1 MHVLEKVKSIFKFLK
16 TALDKHPII
25 FLAILSVIENFVIE
39 SMSRHS
45 LIDGIEHVID
55 SPVVFFYNAF
65 IIMLMLSFSL
75 LFKRRVFAVV
85 LLSAP
90 WLICGLI
97 NSVVLTYRVTPL
109 GAIDF
114 QVVKLSL
121 IFMYLTKGQR
131 ILLYVAIG
139 VFVVAVVAIWIL
151 GPKISGKI
159 HYGKNIAAIAGVI
172 ASSLIATGFAHQV
185 NAVTKDF
192 GNLAGAYRDYGF
204 VYCFSSSMLDTGI
217 DKPGEYGTDKT
228 TEILSLLP
236 ETNIP
241 DEKKKKPDV
250 ILIQLESF
258 LDPLTIKDMTF
269 SEEPTPVHRALMEK
283 YSCGKLSVPSLG
295 GGTANTEFEVLTG
308 INMKNFGPGE
318 YPYKTIMLEETCE
331 SIAYNLKENGYTA
344 HAIHNHTG
352 NFYDRDKVY
361 PRMGF
366 DSFQSKEYMYG
377 FETTYYGWC
386 KDKVLTDEIL
396 TALSYTDE
404 ENGVTKDN
412 PRFVWTV
419 SVQGHGA
426 YPSEPIEGI
435 ENKIK
440 IESQRFT
447 PEEICA
453 IEYYINQLH
462 EMDAFLGELIEKLK
476 ARRRPTLLIAYGDH
490 LPAIGIESDDLLTSD
505 DYKTQYVT
513 WNNFGLEKVDKDLRT
528 YELSGEIMRSLGYNN
543 GNLTKLHQLKNSGE
557 SGLSEETYQR
567 YISYLAYDMLYG
579 ANSQF
584 GGTKPYLKTNMKMGT
599 LPITISRLRY
609 DGTILCVEGKGF
621 TEKSKIFINGK
632 KYSTVMVNEN
642 EITVKRVNLA
652 EGDEIKVGQ
661 ASSKREVLG
670 YSEPVR
676 YSESLHIVPPI
687 ILPSEEN
694 SFPAPAMAQ

>member
-1 MHVLEKVKSIFKFLK
+1 MEKVKNIFKFFRS
-16 TALDKHPII
+16 ALDKHPII
-25 FLAILSVIENFVIE
+25 FLAMLSIIENFVIE

-45 LIDGIEHVID
+45 LMDGIEHVID
-55 SPVVFFYNAF
+55 SPVVFFYNSF
-65 IIMLMLSFSL
+65 IIMLVLSFSL

-85 LLSAP
+85 FLSAP

-131 ILLYVAIG
+131 FLLYCAIG
-139 VFVVAVVAIWIL
+139 VFVVAIVAVWVL
-151 GPKISGKI
+151 GPKISGKV

-172 ASSLIATGFAHQV
+172 ASALLATGFAHQV
-185 NAVTKDF
+185 NAVSKDF
-192 GNLAGAYRDYGF
+192 GNLAGAYKDYGF

-217 DKPGEYGTDKT
+217 NKPSDYSKEKT
-228 TEILSLLP
+228 RELLSSLP
-236 ETNIP
+236 ETIVP
-241 DEKKKKPDV
+241 DDAKKKPDV

-258 LDPLTIKDMTF
+258 LDPKSIKNMTF
-269 SEEPTPVHRALMEK
+269 SQDPAPVHTYLKEK
-283 YSCGKLSVPSLG
+283 FSTGALSVPSLG

-331 SIAYNLKENGYTA
+331 SIAYNLKENGYSA

-386 KDKVLTDEIL
+386 KDKVLTEEIL

-404 ENGVTKDN
+404 ENGITKDK

-435 ENKIK
+435 ENLIK
-440 IESQRFT
+440 IESENFT

-453 IEYYINQLH
+453 IEYYVNQLY
-462 EMDAFLGELIEKLK
+462 EMDMFLGELIEKLK

-490 LPAIGIESDDLLTSD
+490 LPAIGIESDDLLTGNS
-505 DYKTQYVT
+505 YVTQYVT
-513 WNNFGLEKVDKDLRT
+513 WNNFGLEKTDKDLRT
-528 YELSGEIMRSLGYNN
+528 YELSSEIMHVLGYNN
-543 GNLTKLHQLKNSGE
+543 GNLTKLHQLKSAEG
-557 SGLSEETYQR
+557 STLSEEDYQK

-579 ANSQF
+579 ANMQF
-584 GGTKPYLKTNMKMGT
+584 GGIKPYVKTAMRMGT
-599 LPITISRLRY
+599 LPITTTGLRY
-609 DGTILCVEGKGF
+609 DGTILCVQGEGF

-632 KYSTVMVNEN
+632 KYSTIMVSET
-642 EITVKRVNLA
+642 ELTTRRVNLND
-652 EGDEIKVGQ
+652 GDEIKVGQ

-670 YSEPVR
+670 YSNSIR
-676 YSESLHIVPPI
+676 YSGALHIVPPI
-687 ILPSEEN
+687 MLPETEASLLT
-694 SFPAPAMAQ
+694 PVVK

>member
-1 MHVLEKVKSIFKFLK
+1 MEKLKSVFRFLR
-16 TALDKHPII
+16 ASLDKHPII
-25 FLAILSVIENFVIE
+25 FLAVLSVMENFAIE

-45 LIDGIEHVID
+45 VMDAIEHVID

-75 LFKRRVFAVV
+75 LFKRRVFWVV

-121 IFMYLTKGQR
+121 IFMYLTKAQR
-131 ILLYVAIG
+131 VLLYVAIG
-139 VFVVAVVAIWIL
+139 VFLVAIVAIWIL
-151 GPKISGKI
+151 GPKISGKL

-172 ASSLIATGFAHQV
+172 ASALIATGFAHQV

-217 DKPGEYGTDKT
+217 DKPSEYGTDKT
-228 TEILSLLP
+228 EQILSMLP
-236 ETNIP
+236 ETIVP
-241 DEKKKKPDV
+241 DSRNKKPDV

-258 LDPLTIKDMTF
+258 LVPSQIKDMTF
-269 SEEPTPVHRALMEK
+269 SEEPTPVHKELMEK
-283 YSCGKLSVPSLG
+283 FSYGTLSVPSLG

-361 PRMGF
+361 PHMGF
-366 DSFQSKEYMYG
+366 DSFQSKEYMHG

-386 KDKVLTDEIL
+386 KDKVLTDEIM
-396 TALSYTDE
+396 TALSYTNE
-404 ENGVTKDN
+404 EKGVTKDN

-440 IESQRFT
+440 IESSRFT

-453 IEYYINQLH
+453 IEYYVNQLH
-462 EMDAFLGELIEKLK
+462 EMDAFLGELINRLK

-490 LPAIGIESDDLLTSD
+490 LPAIGIESDDLLTGN
-505 DYKTQYVT
+505 DYMTQYVT
-513 WNNFGLEKVDKDLRT
+513 WNNFGLEKNDKDLRT
-528 YELSGEIMRSLGYNN
+528 YELSGEIMKVLGYNN
-543 GNLTKLHQLKNSGE
+543 GNLTKLHQLQSTGE
-557 SGLSEETYQR
+557 SGFSEETYQN

-579 ANSQF
+579 SNSQF
-584 GGTKPYLKTNMKMGT
+584 GGIKPYIKTDMQMGT
-599 LPITISRLRY
+599 LPIVIENLRY
-609 DGTILCVEGKGF
+609 DGTILCVSGKGF

-632 KYSTVMVNEN
+632 KYSTLMVSEN
-642 EITVKRVNLA
+642 ELTVKRVNLT
-652 EGDEIKVGQ
+652 EGDEIKIGQ
-661 ASSKREVLG
+661 ASSKREILG

-687 ILPSEEN
+687 ILPQDDVA
-694 SFPAPAMAQ
+694 FPEPVGK